1 MYPPPKRPNFLGP
14 TILLA
19 ISAVTGPG
27 LVAWWYLDVVPSAGR
42 EVAVVFILMGLR
54 LVLVWTVGA
63 LCAYG
68 AFKAFGRMRR
78 RRFDSGHIMQALAL
92 LFLACNLLPG
102 AAFLLVLLG

>member
-27 LVAWWYLDVVPSAGR
+27 LVAWWYLDVAPSAGR
-42 EVAVVFILMGLR
+42 EGALLVFLMGR
-54 LVLVWTVGA
+54 YLVLAWAFGA
-63 LCAYG
+63 VCAYG
-68 AFKAFGRMRR
+68 AFKAFRRMRR
-78 RRFDSGHIMQALAL
+78 RRFDSGDIMQALAV

-102 AAFLLVLLG
+102 AAFLVVLLG